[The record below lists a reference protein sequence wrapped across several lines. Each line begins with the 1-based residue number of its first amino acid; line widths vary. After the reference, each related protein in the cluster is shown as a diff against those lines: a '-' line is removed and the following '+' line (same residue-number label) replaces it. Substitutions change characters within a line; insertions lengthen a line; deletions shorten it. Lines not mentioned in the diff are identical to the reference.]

1 MLLLALLPLV
11 FQLGG
16 EQLNTGI
23 QGIPF
28 LQKGIGLAL
37 PLPLLLPMCQP
48 CSLGRRMLR
57 LQPTCALVRRR

>member
-16 EQLNTGI
+16 EQLNTGV

-28 LQKGIGLAL
+28 LQKRIGLAL
-37 PLPLLLPMCQP
+37 PLPLLLPMCKP
-48 CSLGRRMLR
+48 RSLCRRMLR
-57 LQPTCALVRRR
+57 LQPTCSLVGRR